1 MRSIR
6 MSPSTSVRGT
16 RTLRLFVIAAAIV
29 ALAALA
35 PTALAGSH
43 HGFHLDKTCADA
55 PSEPLGYVC
64 TVQHSDFKWI
74 PAGTD
79 VHYLS
84 QNPAGDVVQAAITI
98 KNGRTDGTCVWSSPV
113 NAVCT
118 FSSGTGRL
126 TEFHLVVVVTA
137 TADQS
142 IWYWDGSYWF
152 GG

>member
-1 MRSIR
+1 MRTTRLIR
-6 MSPSTSVRGT
+6 STSVRGT
-16 RTLRLFVIAAAIV
+16 GTLRLFVVAAAI
-29 ALAALA
+29 AAFTALA
-35 PTALAGSH
+35 PTALAGSRH
-43 HGFHLDKTCADA
+43 SFHLDKTCAEA

-84 QNPAGDVVQAAITI
+84 QTGNVVDALIGI
-98 KNGRTDGTCVWSSPV
+98 RNGSTSGACVWSSDV
-113 NAVCT
+113 DAVCT

-126 TEFHLVVVVTA
+126 TEFHLAVVVTA
-137 TADQS
+137 NADQS
-142 IWYWDGSYWF
+142 IWSWDGSYWF